1 MCRSSTHPMKPIR
14 LVTIALIASMF
25 MFQAAAG
32 HTPLDAEGEHGSL
45 GTALDIRDPTKSW
58 TLYQELHEAAEPHY
72 YRVHLEQGEQ
82 LVVSLFTPLSEGPG
96 FTPQLV
102 VMGPDIQIRGSFPA
116 YIEVP
121 KGYTVTAPR
130 SNRTTPEYEPFT
142 PASYHF
148 LAELRVESVGGG
160 DYYFAVYEPDG
171 GGRYGL
177 ATGYREE
184 FTLEEWVTT
193 PLDLFSIRLWEGQ
206 SPIVVFGPLAVVA
219 AACVWLL
226 SRRETVIG
234 VHMWLGLAAASA
246 YVASGANTAF
256 QMLLALA
263 ASGFSSGSF
272 LTAVF
277 VASQAGLGVMVLLK
291 TLKER
296 RGRSVAQRAVMVAYG
311 LIGLVVWAGVIV
323 GPVLALAAAAVS
335 DG

>member
-1 MCRSSTHPMKPIR
+1 MKTIR
-14 LVTIALIASMF
+14 LVTIVIIASMF
-25 MFQAAAG
+25 MFQAVAG

-45 GTALDIRDPTKSW
+45 ETALEIHDPTKSW

-72 YRVHLEQGEQ
+72 YRAHLEPREQ
-82 LVVSLFTPLSEGPG
+82 LVVRLFTPLSEGPG

-102 VMGPDIQIRGSFPA
+102 VMGPDIQIRGSFPV

-121 KGYTVTAPR
+121 KAYAVTALI
-130 SNRTTPEYEPFT
+130 SKRTTPEYEPFT
-142 PASYHF
+142 PTSYHF
-148 LAELRVESVGGG
+148 LAEIRVESVAGG

-177 ATGYREE
+177 AIGYREE

-193 PLDLFSIRLWEGQ
+193 PLELFRIRLWEGQ
-206 SPIVVFGPLAVVA
+206 SPIVVFGPLVAAA
-219 AACVWLL
+219 AACVWLV
-226 SRRETVIG
+226 SKRETIIG

-246 YVASGANTAF
+246 YVATGVNMVA

-272 LTAVF
+272 LTAIF
-277 VASQAGLGVMVLLK
+277 VASQAGLGVMVLQK

-296 RGRSVAQRAVMVAYG
+296 RSRTVAQRAVMAAYG
-311 LIGLVVWAGVIV
+311 LIGLFVWAGVIV
-323 GPVLALAAAAVS
+323 GPVLALAAAAAS

>member
-1 MCRSSTHPMKPIR
+1 MCRSSTHPMKTIR

-32 HTPLDAEGEHGSL
+32 YTPLEAEGEHGSL
-45 GTALDIRDPTKSW
+45 EMALEIRDPTKSW
-58 TLYQELHEAAEPHY
+58 TLYKALHEAAEPHY
-72 YRVHLEQGEQ
+72 YRVHLEPGDR
-82 LVVSLFTPLSEGPG
+82 LVVSLFTPLYEDPG
-96 FTPQLV
+96 FIPRLV
-102 VMGPDIQIRGSFPA
+102 VMGADLQTRGQFPA

-121 KGYTVTAPR
+121 EGYAVTAPR

-148 LAELRVESVGGG
+148 LAELRYEPVVGG
-160 DYYFAVYEPDG
+160 DYYFAVYEPDRC
-171 GGRYGL
+171 GRYGL

-193 PLDLFSIRLWEGQ
+193 PVELLRIRLWEGQ
-206 SPIVVFGPLAVVA
+206 SPLIVFGPLVAAA
-219 AACVWLL
+219 AACVWLV
-226 SRRETVIG
+226 SRREMIIG
-234 VHMWLGLAAASA
+234 VHMWLGLAVASA
-246 YVASGANTAF
+246 YVATGVNTAV
-256 QMLLALA
+256 QMFLALA

-277 VASQAGLGVMVLLK
+277 VASQAGLGVMVLQK

-296 RGRSVAQRAVMVAYG
+296 RSRTVAQRAVMAAYG

-323 GPVLALAAAAVS
+323 GPMLALAAAAAS

>member
-1 MCRSSTHPMKPIR
+1 MKTIR
-14 LVTIALIASMF
+14 LIMIALIASMF
-25 MFQAAAG
+25 MFQVAAG
-32 HTPLDAEGEHGSL
+32 HTPLETEGEHGSL
-45 GTALDIRDPTKSW
+45 ETALEIRDPTNSW
-58 TLYQELHEAAEPHY
+58 VLYKELHEAAEPHY
-72 YRVHLEQGEQ
+72 YRVRLEPGEQ
-82 LVVSLFTPLSEGPG
+82 LVVSLFTPLSEGPS

-121 KGYTVTAPR
+121 KGYAVTAPI

-148 LAELRVESVGGG
+148 LAEIRVESVAGG

-171 GGRYGL
+171 GGKYGL

-184 FTLEEWVTT
+184 FTLEEWVTM
-193 PLDLFSIRLWEGQ
+193 PVELLRIHVWEGQ
-206 SPIVVFGPLAVVA
+206 IPFVVLMPLVATA
-219 AACVWLL
+219 AACVWLV
-226 SRRETVIG
+226 SRREMIIG

-246 YVASGANTAF
+246 YVATGVNTAV

-272 LTAVF
+272 LTTIF
-277 VASQAGLGVMVLLK
+277 VASQAGLGVMVLQK
-291 TLKER
+291 SLKER
-296 RGRSVAQRAVMVAYG
+296 RSRTVAQRVVMAAYG
-311 LIGLVVWAGVIV
+311 LIGLFVWAGVIV
-323 GPVLALAAAAVS
+323 GPVLALAAAAAP